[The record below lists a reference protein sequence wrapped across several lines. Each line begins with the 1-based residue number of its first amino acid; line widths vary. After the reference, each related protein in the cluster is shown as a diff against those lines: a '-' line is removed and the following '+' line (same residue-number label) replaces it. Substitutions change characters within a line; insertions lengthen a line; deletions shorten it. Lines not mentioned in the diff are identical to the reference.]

1 VTWIVVAAEPI
12 TDIDAT
18 AGPTLLALNE
28 ELGSFGIELAFAEL
42 KDPVR
47 DRLRRYGIEDAI
59 GDDRFSPPL
68 GVAVA
73 TYRDMSGAEWVDW
86 EDRQPEHLDR

>member
-1 VTWIVVAAEPI
+1 MAAEPI

-18 AGPTLLALNE
+18 AGETLRALND
-28 ELGSFGIELAFAEL
+28 ELDAAGIELAFAEL

-47 DRLRRYGIEDAI
+47 DRLRRYGIDDAI
-59 GDDRFSPPL
+59 GDDRFFPTI

-73 TYRDMSGAEWVDW
+73 AYLDETGVDWLDW
-86 EDRQPEHLDR
+86 EDRRTREHPRSGH